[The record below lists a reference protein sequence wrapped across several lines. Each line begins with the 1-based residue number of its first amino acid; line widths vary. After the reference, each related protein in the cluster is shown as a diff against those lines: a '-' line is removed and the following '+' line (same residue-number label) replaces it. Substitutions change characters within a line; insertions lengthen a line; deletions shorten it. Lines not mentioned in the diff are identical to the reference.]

1 MSENNRILIID
12 DDLSIW
18 KSYESVLN
26 KRTAGEADNSPLE
39 SLLLQNNPQQKNT
52 GRYQLNFAQQ
62 GKEGYEIL
70 KQANQEG
77 TPFAVA
83 FIDMRMPP
91 GWNGVETACAIRE
104 IDPDIEI
111 VIITAYADVTR
122 SEMVDAI
129 GSPDK
134 LLYLRKPFDT
144 EELSQIAL
152 QLTEKRHLADQQK
165 LQQIRIQK
173 LLEEISNTR
182 DYMDRIINNL
192 PFMLVGVNASG
203 EVTLWNQAAESIT
216 GHRHVDTLLHPVS
229 RFFPGV
235 PDLDREITSALD
247 HGRHIRMEKII
258 LKLSGKDVLC
268 DIMLYPFKSEDNP
281 GVVIRI
287 EDITERTKLQDIM
300 VQSDKMLTVGGLA
313 AGMAHEINT
322 PLGSIIQSAQVIANR
337 IDKENRKNR
346 EVAASCGTDI
356 EAIHRYMEERGIYQ
370 LLEGIRDGGGRTSKI
385 VKSMLSFSHKG
396 DTAIQQRVNETIDE
410 ALELSRSDYDLKK
423 LYRFNDIHITRDY
436 ADNLPPIN
444 IDRTKFEQVIMN
456 LIRNAAQAMMDM
468 GRDHH
473 PTLKIST
480 SAEKNHVV
488 IRLEDNGP
496 GIDRETQ
503 KRIFDPFFTTKE
515 IGIGTGLGLS
525 LAYFIITNQHGG
537 EISVESAP
545 GEGAVFTIKL
555 PVS

>member
-1 MSENNRILIID
+1 MPKNNRILIID

-26 KRTAGEADNSPLE
+26 KSAEKSENNSTLE
-39 SLLLQNNPQQKNT
+39 SLLLENDPLT
-52 GRYQLNFAQQ
+52 PSGSYQLSFSQQ
-62 GKEGYEIL
+62 GKDGYETL
-70 KQANQEG
+70 KKARQGGN
-77 TPFAVA
+77 PFAVA

-91 GWNGVETACAIRE
+91 GWNGVETACAIRGV
-104 IDPDIEI
+104 DPDVEI
-111 VIITAYADVTR
+111 VIITAYADISR
-122 SEMVDAI
+122 SEMVEAI

-134 LLYLRKPFDT
+134 LLYLRKPFDS

-152 QLTEKRHLADQQK
+152 QLTEKRYLADQQK
-165 LQQIRIQK
+165 LQQTRIQK

-192 PFMLVGVNASG
+192 PFMLLGVNANG
-203 EVTLWNQAAESIT
+203 DVTLWNQAAENIT

-229 RFFPGV
+229 RFFPEISN
-235 PDLDREITSALD
+235 LDEKIASALD
-247 HGRHIRMEKII
+247 QGQQMRLEKVA
-258 LKLSGKDVLC
+258 LTPSGKEMLC
-268 DIMLYPFKSEDNP
+268 DIMFYPFKSEDNP
-281 GVVIRI
+281 GVVIQI

-337 IDKENRKNR
+337 IDKENHKNR
-346 EVAASCGTDI
+346 EVAESCGTDI
-356 EAIHRYMEERGIYQ
+356 ETIHRYMEERGIYQ

-423 LYRFNDIHITRDY
+423 LYRFNDIQITRDY
-436 ADNLPPIN
+436 ANNLPPIN

-456 LIRNAAQAMMDM
+456 LIRNAAQAMMGM
-468 GRDHH
+468 GNGHH
-473 PTLKIST
+473 PALDITT
-480 SAEKNHVV
+480 AAEDNSVV
-488 IRLEDNGP
+488 IRLKDNGP

-537 EISVESAP
+537 EISVESSP
-545 GEGAVFTIKL
+545 GEGAAFTIKL

>member
-1 MSENNRILIID
+1 MPENNRILIID

-18 KSYESVLN
+18 KSYESILN
-26 KRTAGEADNSPLE
+26 AISDQTESNSPLE
-39 SLLLQNNPQQKNT
+39 ALLLENDPQQKRS
-52 GRYQLNFAQQ
+52 GRYQLSFSQQ

-70 KQANQEG
+70 KKALEEEN
-77 TPFAVA
+77 PFAVT

-104 IDPDIEI
+104 IDPDVEI
-111 VIITAYADVTR
+111 VIITAYADVSR

-152 QLTEKRHLADQQK
+152 QLTEKRRLADQQK
-165 LQQIRIQK
+165 TDQARIQK

-192 PFMLVGVNASG
+192 PFMLVGVNANG
-203 EVTLWNQAAESIT
+203 EVTLWNQAAESVT

-229 RFFPGV
+229 SFFPGIEN
-235 PDLDREITSALD
+235 LDSEIASALD
-247 HGRHIRMEKII
+247 HGQQIRMEKVSMN
-258 LKLSGKDVLC
+258 LSDKEMLC
-268 DIMLYPFKSEDNP
+268 DIMLYPFKSEENP
-281 GVVIRI
+281 GVVMRI

-337 IDKENRKNR
+337 IDKENNKNQ
-346 EVAASCGTDI
+346 EIATACGTDI
-356 EAIHRYMEERGIYQ
+356 ETVHRYMEQRGICQ

-423 LYRFNDIHITRDY
+423 VYRFHDINIIRDY
-436 ADNLPPIN
+436 ADDLPPIN

-456 LIRNAAQAMMDM
+456 LIRNASQAMKDM
-468 GRDHH
+468 GSDHQ
-473 PTLKIST
+473 PSLTIST
-480 SAEKNHVV
+480 ASEADSVV
-488 IRLEDNGP
+488 IRLKDNGP
-496 GIDRETQ
+496 GIDQETQ

-515 IGIGTGLGLS
+515 IGVGTGLGLS

-545 GEGAVFTIKL
+545 GHGATFTIRL
-555 PVS
+555 PVG

>member
-1 MSENNRILIID
+1 MPKNNRILIVD

-18 KSYESVLN
+18 KSYETVLN
-26 KRTAGEADNSPLE
+26 KTSDQSENNSTLE
-39 SLLLQNNPQQKNT
+39 SLLLEIDPQQIPS
-52 GRYQLNFAQQ
+52 GSYQLSFSQQ
-62 GKEGYEIL
+62 GKDGYETL
-70 KQANQEG
+70 KKAYQEG
-77 TPFAVA
+77 APFAVA

-104 IDPDIEI
+104 VDPDVEI
-111 VIITAYADVTR
+111 VIITAYADISR
-122 SEMVDAI
+122 SEMVETI

-134 LLYLRKPFDT
+134 LLYLRKPFDS

-165 LQQIRIQK
+165 LQQARIQK

-182 DYMDRIINNL
+182 DYMDKIINNL
-192 PFMLVGVNASG
+192 PFMLLGVNANG
-203 EVTLWNQAAESIT
+203 EVTLWNRAAETIT

-229 RFFPGV
+229 RFFPEISN
-235 PDLDREITSALD
+235 LDEKIAAALD
-247 HGRHIRMEKII
+247 HGRQIRLDKVA
-258 LKLSGKDVLC
+258 LNPSGKEMLC
-268 DIMLYPFKSEDNP
+268 DIMFYPFKSDDNP
-281 GVVIRI
+281 GVVIQI

-337 IDKENRKNR
+337 IDKENNKNR
-346 EVAASCGTDI
+346 EVAESCGADI
-356 EAIHRYMEERGIYQ
+356 ETIHRYMEERGIYQ

-423 LYRFNDIHITRDY
+423 HYRFNDIHITRNY

-456 LIRNAAQAMMDM
+456 LVRNAAQAMMDM
-468 GRDHH
+468 GNDHH
-473 PTLKIST
+473 PALEIITT
-480 SAEKNHVV
+480 AEGGFVV
-488 IRLEDNGP
+488 IRLKDNGP